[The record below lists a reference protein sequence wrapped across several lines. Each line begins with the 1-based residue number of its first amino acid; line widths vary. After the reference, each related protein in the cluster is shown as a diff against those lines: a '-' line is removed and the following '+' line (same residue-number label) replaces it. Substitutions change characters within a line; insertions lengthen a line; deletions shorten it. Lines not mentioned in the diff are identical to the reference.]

1 MRVGRRKGKPDLTTV
16 GVRFLAFEQWIS
28 EQRGVDVS
36 PENISKINALLV
48 ARTKPPE
55 VRLQILK
62 ESGLAEDSRIQ
73 DSIMLNNLDDWKS
86 VHDQVTK

>member
-55 VRLQILK
+55 VRLQILR
-62 ESGLAEDSRIQ
+62 ESGLPENSPIQ
-73 DSIMLNNLDDWKS
+73 DSIMLNNLDDWKW